1 MGASRMKTNPA
12 DEFIKDFDKAI
23 ESWWKRVKDQ
33 IKTAELEAKQ

>member
-1 MGASRMKTNPA
+1 MNHISPA

-33 IKTAELEAKQ
+33 IKINL